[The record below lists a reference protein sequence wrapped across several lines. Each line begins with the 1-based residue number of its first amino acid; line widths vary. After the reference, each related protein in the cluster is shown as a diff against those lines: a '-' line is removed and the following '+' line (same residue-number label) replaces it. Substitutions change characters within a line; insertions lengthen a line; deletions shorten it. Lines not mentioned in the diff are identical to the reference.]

1 MKCFSNSIN
10 NFISQFIAGK
20 GGKNRRKGKN
30 DSEDKR
36 ELVFK
41 EFGQEYGQITKM
53 LGSGHLEVQCFDGEK
68 RLAHIRGKMRKK
80 VWMGVGDVILLSLRD
95 YQEGRA
101 DVILKY
107 TPDEARS
114 LKSLGEIPDTTAIN
128 ENEGPEAGDD
138 IAFEFDEEDID
149 DI

>member
-1 MKCFSNSIN
+1 
-10 NFISQFIAGK
+10 
-20 GGKNRRKGKN
+20 
-30 DSEDKR
+30 
-36 ELVFK
+36 
-41 EFGQEYGQITKM
+41 M

-68 RLAHIRGKMRKK
+68 RIAHIRGKMRKK
-80 VWMGVGDVILLSLRD
+80 VWMGVGDVILLCLRD
-95 YQEGRA
+95 YQDGRG

-107 TPDEARS
+107 TADEARS
-114 LKSLGEIPDTTAIN
+114 LKSLGEIPDNAVIN